1 MKEHSVLQI
10 VLSFGIVFTCVRE
23 LLLSYIFMCFRERE
37 TVEAFPCPQASFK
50 DGIKKYIQREREK
63 MATVARGGMVVIKKA
78 GLGFVGVT
86 Q

>member
-1 MKEHSVLQI
+1 MSQI
-10 VLSFGIVFTCVRE
+10 VLSFFFTRVHE
-23 LLLSYIFMCFRERE
+23 LLLLYFMCFQERWYKYFPAPKPHTE
-37 TVEAFPCPQASFK
+37 TAWK
-50 DGIKKYIQREREK
+50 NIYKERKK